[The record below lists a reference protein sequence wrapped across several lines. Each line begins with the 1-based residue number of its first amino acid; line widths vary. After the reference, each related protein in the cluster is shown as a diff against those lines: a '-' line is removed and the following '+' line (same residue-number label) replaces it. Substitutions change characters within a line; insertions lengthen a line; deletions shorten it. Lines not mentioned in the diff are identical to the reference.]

1 MTSLSAAAAALA
13 ALPSPG
19 LWWIDAALGA
29 LLALSLVFG
38 AFNGLSGEAARLV
51 AFAVALVAAALVYP
65 ALRSAVFPEEGA
77 AARILSLAAA
87 LAAAA
92 CVCIVLRRL
101 LRRFLKA
108 AIPQPLDSLFGA
120 AFRAA
125 TSCVVFLAVFAVLR
139 VIPSEPLQDAVFAR
153 TVSGRMAAPLLDA
166 MESRAAPAAARPDAP
181 PPGGTAPQEPAGEAA
196 P

>member
-1 MTSLSAAAAALA
+1 MTPLVQAAAFA
-13 ALPSPG
+13 ALPSPA
-19 LWWIDAALGA
+19 LWWIDAALA
-29 LLALSLVFG
+29 VLLALSLVFG

-51 AFAVALVAAALVYP
+51 AFAVALVAAAIVYP
-65 ALRSAVFPEEGA
+65 ALRSTLFPEPGA

-125 TSCVVFLAVFAVLR
+125 TTCGVLLAVFAVLR
-139 VIPSEPLQDAVFAR
+139 VIPSGTLQDAVFVR
-153 TVSGRMAAPLLDA
+153 TLSGRTAAPVLDA
-166 MESRAAPAAARPDAP
+166 LERRAAPAA
-181 PPGGTAPQEPAGEAA
+181 EPAAEAA